1 MAENVDLNR
10 LRETLLNQ
18 QRGTAAG
25 GKNERVFVG
34 PDGRLRLGSSDEAAA
49 RTNSE
54 VPSGVFA
61 ASKQ

>member
-1 MAENVDLNR
+1 MADNVDLNR

-18 QRGTAAG
+18 QQ
-25 GKNERVFVG
+25 GKTTGNNERVFVG
-34 PDGRLRLGSSDEAAA
+34 PDGKLRMGGNNEAAV

-61 ASKQ
+61 EGER